1 LYPKRHKLQ
10 VPKYINQNEVKRL
23 IKSIN
28 NIKHLCIVKLLYG
41 GGLRLNE
48 VLCLKVKDIDSN
60 SMVIHVRQSKGRK
73 DRTVMLPENIL
84 LELRSYYQTYKPND
98 YLFEGTNGNKY
109 SSTSVQNIVK
119 KAARMASING

>member
-41 GGLRLNE
+41 GG
-48 VLCLKVKDIDSN
+48 
-60 SMVIHVRQSKGRK
+60 
-73 DRTVMLPENIL
+73 
-84 LELRSYYQTYKPND
+84 
-98 YLFEGTNGNKY
+98 
-109 SSTSVQNIVK
+109 
-119 KAARMASING
+119 